1 MSKNSSQG
9 RRQASTHYHDAARQ
23 HQQAAHLEKRVAPNE
38 PRNAQKA
45 RTSSGSRRSGAKT
58 KR

>member
-23 HQQAAHLEKRVAPNE
+23 HQEAAHLGKRVTPNE
-38 PRNAQKA
+38 PRNAQTM
-45 RTSSGSRRSGAKT
+45 RTGKRRPGAKT

>member
-9 RRQASTHYHDAARQ
+9 RQQASTHYHDAARQ
-23 HQQAAHLEKRVAPNE
+23 HQEAAHLGKRAVANDT
-38 PRNAQKA
+38 RNVPPA
-45 RTSSGSRRSGAKT
+45 RTSTANRRSGAKP